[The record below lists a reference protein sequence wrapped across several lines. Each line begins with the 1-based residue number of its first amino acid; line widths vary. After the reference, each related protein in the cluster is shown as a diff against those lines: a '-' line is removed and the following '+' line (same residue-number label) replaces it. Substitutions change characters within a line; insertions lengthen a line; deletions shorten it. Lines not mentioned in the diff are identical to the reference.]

1 MTHAEL
7 SRAFSAGVSGQS
19 DTWSDAPGWHD
30 ISAFGANQMP
40 KKFLNFRRSSP
51 SMRVRRRGRA
61 ASLTQ
66 PASTCTDPVLAG
78 TTIASFGNWPNRL
91 IAQTSVTGT
100 KKHAKMIGHNT
111 SRLMSRPRL
120 NVRAAPS
127 MNIISRSSD
136 CLCSSPRM
144 SNPAQSAIS
153 MPAATGP
160 KIWPK
165 FKTPPPICSTAQA
178 GKNGLLTSD
187 YRLLAFDV

>member
-19 DTWSDAPGWHD
+19 DTWGDAPGWHD
-30 ISAFGANQMP
+30 ISAFGANQIP

-51 SMRVRRRGRA
+51 SMRVRRRRRA

-136 CLCSSPRM
+136 CLCSSQRSEQPSPKRYQYAGCHRTKDLAKVQ
-144 SNPAQSAIS
+144 NASADMLNRASWKEWI
-153 MPAATGP
+153 TD
-160 KIWPK
+160 
-165 FKTPPPICSTAQA
+165 
-178 GKNGLLTSD
+178 L
-187 YRLLAFDV
+187 